1 MIERIIQIERGTM
14 KITAI
19 AARLHKIALDM
30 EDRRQRAK
38 VRLSGTA
45 GQGLGV
51 YGRLRSR
58 CK

>member
-30 EDRRQRAK
+30 EALAAREGDYDFPDEMVLPLIVNAFRRQRA
-38 VRLSGTA
+38 
-45 GQGLGV
+45 
-51 YGRLRSR
+51 
-58 CK
+58 